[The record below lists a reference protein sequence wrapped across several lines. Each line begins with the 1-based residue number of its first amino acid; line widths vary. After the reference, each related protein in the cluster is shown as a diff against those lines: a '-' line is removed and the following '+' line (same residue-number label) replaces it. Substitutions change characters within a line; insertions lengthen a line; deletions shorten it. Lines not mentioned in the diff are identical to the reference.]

1 MGSQTVELSIFLT
14 VAKELTFQLYGWGW
28 LVASGWLILFCM
40 PESAEKLRPNGENI
54 GTTGETGLKE
64 IGRRDMVPKEVST
77 WLEQIERQQY
87 NQNVVINDLKQQP
100 VASTKTVADDRT
112 KIPVTRSVFGSGFKK
127 AVSEAGRWLS
137 IQILRLIKMK
147 QGRVVFKEENAG

>member
-1 MGSQTVELSIFLT
+1 MPDTV
-14 VAKELTFQLYGWGW
+14 
-28 LVASGWLILFCM
+28 
-40 PESAEKLRPNGENI
+40 EKLRPNGEKM

-64 IGRRDMVPKEVST
+64 IGRRDMEVPKEVSS

-100 VASTKTVADDRT
+100 VAPTKPVADNRT
-112 KIPVTRSVFGSGFKK
+112 KIPVTRSAFGGGFKK

-137 IQILRLIKMK
+137 VLILRLIKIK
-147 QGRVVFKEENAG
+147 QGKVVFKEENAG